1 MLAVFIDNYTV
12 RGDVLAVFIDNYTVR
27 SDVLAVF
34 IDNYTVRG
42 DVLAVFIVN
51 YTELMDLWDESLQPT
66 SVTEMKTRLLGV
78 KAVMS
83 TIFVHLFPW

>member
-1 MLAVFIDNYTV
+1 MCSIRWTVRDDVLALFIDNYTV
-12 RGDVLAVFIDNYTVR
+12 RD
-27 SDVLAVF
+27 DVLAVF

-42 DVLAVFIVN
+42 DVLAVFIDN